1 MVYNK
6 LLFSIKESLRWG
18 VLKIVSRTYLLDK
31 EEVRNMSGSKETPTR
46 EILDNII
53 SVLIRIDAESKEP
66 NI

>member
-1 MVYNK
+1 MFKV
-6 LLFSIKESLRWG
+6 
-18 VLKIVSRTYLLDK
+18 VSRTYLLDK